1 METKEQDTSNAGK
14 ELPVENAAD
23 VGGGVICSATVSTG
37 ATTLSASTMTEALIG
52 TYEGAVDAT
61 SHVIER
67 VVTAVKR

>member
-1 METKEQDTSNAGK
+1 METKKQDTSNAGT

-23 VGGGVICSATVSTG
+23 VGGGAVCSATVNTG
-37 ATTLSASTMTEALIG
+37 ISSVTAPTLGEAIIG
-52 TYEGAVDAT
+52 TYEGAVDGT